1 MKQYNY
7 LSPKLGIFQNLKLL
21 EYFSAHPQME
31 APTPPLLGGW
41 IQYTEGIFKITFR
54 LHV

>member
-7 LSPKLGIFQNLKLL
+7 PSPKLGIFQNLKLF
-21 EYFSAHPQME
+21 EYLSAHPQVE

-41 IQYTEGIFKITFR
+41 IQYTEGIVQNY
-54 LHV
+54 L